1 MSAQL
6 TRNGT
11 EARPSMRN
19 LILASTALAGLAL
32 ASAAA
37 RAQAPA
43 QPLGSPVGL
52 VDSLQ
57 GVFGTHAGAR
67 RSHAKGVCATGSFT
81 GSAEGA
87 RISTAAFFNGQ
98 AVPAVLRFSV
108 GGGNPR
114 APDTGRSVRGLGAS
128 FTLPNNESFGMALI
142 SAPMFFAATP
152 AQFQAF
158 MEARRVDPAT
168 GQMDSTR
175 VAAFSAANPETTR
188 QGAWLAAN
196 PPPASY
202 ATAAYNSVNSFIF
215 VDAAGQRRHARWSF
229 VPVGGVQGLTPE
241 QMQTLPANFLVGEL
255 RNRAA
260 AGTPIAYDLMVTFAE
275 PGDDV
280 TNPTTAW
287 PADRPAVNAGRLTV
301 TGVSPDEGGACRAI
315 IFNPTA
321 LPRGIEPS
329 ADPTLPARAPSYAV
343 SLSRR
348 AAQ

>member
-1 MSAQL
+1 MTPRAVL
-6 TRNGT
+6 
-11 EARPSMRN
+11 
-19 LILASTALAGLAL
+19 LAGTTLAL
-32 ASAAA
+32 FGLPISTPL
-37 RAQAPA
+37 AQAPA
-43 QPLGSPVGL
+43 QPAGSPVAL

-57 GVFGTHAGAR
+57 GVFGSHAGAR
-67 RSHAKGVCATGSFT
+67 RSHAKGICATGSFT

-128 FTLPNNESFGMALI
+128 FTLPNNESFGMAMI
-142 SAPMFFAATP
+142 SAPMFFATTP
-152 AQFQAF
+152 AQFQGF

-168 GQMDSTR
+168 GQMDAAR

-202 ATAAYNSVNSFIF
+202 ATAAYHSVNAF
-215 VDAAGQRRHARWSF
+215 VFADAAGQRRHARWSF
-229 VPVGGVQGLTPE
+229 VPVGGVQGLTAE
-241 QMQTLPANFLVGEL
+241 QMQSLPANFLVDEL
-255 RNRAA
+255 RTRAA
-260 AGTPIAYDLMVTFAE
+260 AGTPIAYDMMVTFAE

-280 TNPTTAW
+280 TNPTIAW
-287 PADRPAVNAGRLTV
+287 PADRPAVNAGRLMV
-301 TGVSPDEGGACRAI
+301 TGVSSDDGGACRAI

-348 AAQ
+348 QAQ